1 MKIKKGVLMWLVVAV
16 VALVAIFMVDF
27 DRLSQRER
35 TDEEFDALEN
45 DIVKGETVLEG
56 EDALEAT
63 IRFE

>member
-1 MKIKKGVLMWLVVAV
+1 
-16 VALVAIFMVDF
+16 
-27 DRLSQRER
+27 LSQRER

-63 IRFE
+63 ISFE